1 MIARWNTQ
9 SDRVSVYMNGFLI
22 QETDSTDIDTWNHW
36 ALVRNSG
43 TCTFYKNGKSQG
55 TFSSSH
61 NWTNTKWF
69 IGTLQNEHG
78 GGNPTNAMEGLISQF
93 RFTKA
98 VVYSSNFPT
107 PGVLT
112 ALDDTKL
119 LCCNQDSASDAVTES
134 TGVSLSATN
143 NPSLSTTSPLVQG
156 GTV

>member
-1 MIARWNTQ
+1 
-9 SDRVSVYMNGFLI
+9 
-22 QETDSTDIDTWNHW
+22 
-36 ALVRNSG
+36 
-43 TCTFYKNGKSQG
+43 
-55 TFSSSH
+55 
-61 NWTNTKWF
+61 
-69 IGTLQNEHG
+69 
-78 GGNPTNAMEGLISQF
+78 MEGLISQF

-98 VVYSSNFPT
+98 VVYTANFPT